1 MEASPPRRKVFA
13 LKVALAQYP
22 VGFLSSWQEYTEK
35 ISHWVDEAS
44 TAGADLLVFPEYSS
58 MELASLF
65 TDDIREDVT
74 KQIVEMQSLL
84 PQVQELHRT
93 LAQEHGVYI
102 LAGSFPVDTGEGMVN
117 RAYFFNPQGQMD
129 FQDKCIMTR
138 FENEQWGIQGGDH
151 LKIFETRHGKVG
163 VLICYDSEFPLLARQ
178 LTDAGADVLLV
189 PSCTDTMNGFYRVR
203 VGSQARAL
211 ENQCFVLQAPLVGGA
226 PWSEAID
233 INLGQA
239 AVYTPPDYGFPPN
252 GILTEGELNA
262 PQWLYANLDLSAL
275 REVRRNGQVFNTRD
289 WPHQLPERTLKVVDF
304 A

>member
-1 MEASPPRRKVFA
+1 M
-13 LKVALAQYP
+13 KVALAQYP
-22 VGFLSSWQEYTEK
+22 VSFLHSWQEYEDK
-35 ISHWVDEAS
+35 ITHWVDEAS
-44 TAGADLLVFPEYSS
+44 TAGADLLVFPEYAS

-65 TDDIREDVT
+65 ADDIREVVL
-74 KQIVEMQSLL
+74 KQIDEMQTLL
-84 PQVQELHRT
+84 PEVLELHRR
-93 LAQEHGVYI
+93 LAQEHRVYI
-102 LAGSFPVDTGEGMVN
+102 LAGSFPVQTAEGTVN
-117 RAYFFNPQGQMD
+117 RAHFFNPKGGMD

-138 FENEQWGIQGGDH
+138 FENEQWGIQGGNH
-151 LKIFETRHGKVG
+151 LKVFETKHGKVG

-211 ENQCFVLQAPLVGGA
+211 ENQCFVLQSPLVGGA

-252 GILTEGELNA
+252 GILAEGELNA
-262 PQWLYANLDLSAL
+262 PLWLYANLDLSAL
-275 REVRRNGQVFNTRD
+275 QEVRRSGQVFNNRD
-289 WPHQLPERTLKVVDF
+289 WPHQLPGRDLKVVDF